1 MYNTLKNSVH
11 LIGNVGKEVEI
22 INFETGN
29 KKTSFSLA
37 TSDYYTN
44 NQGEKVKQT
53 EWHNLIAWGKS
64 AEIMAKIL
72 RKGDEVAIQGK
83 LTSRSYT
90 DKNDVT
96 RYVTEIVV
104 NEFIK
109 LSKNDKNNAVS
120 TQEEHESVQEEILP
134 F

>member
-29 KKTSFSLA
+29 KKASFSLA

-109 LSKNDKNNAVS
+109 LSKNDKNIAAS